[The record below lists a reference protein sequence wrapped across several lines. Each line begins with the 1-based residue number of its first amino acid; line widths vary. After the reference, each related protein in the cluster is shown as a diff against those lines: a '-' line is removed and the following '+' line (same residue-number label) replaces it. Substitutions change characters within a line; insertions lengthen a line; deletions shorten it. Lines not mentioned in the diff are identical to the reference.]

1 MSQFRQSVGVLCLVA
16 GLGFISAQAQPAPV
30 AAAKT
35 VLAATNLVPPLPL
48 RQSPVTFFRQL
59 LLMSPAE
66 RIHSLTNR
74 PPEAR
79 ERIMAKVREYM
90 VLPPDERE
98 LRLRATELR
107 WFLTPLLRSP
117 SNDREAQLAGLP
129 PELRDLA
136 RSRLTQWDLL
146 APPLQREFLTNDQ
159 TLHYFAQP
167 FAASTNSAA
176 PPTAGRLEQFLA
188 FTPLEKQRILGT
200 LSEPERA
207 RMAKTLD
214 TFQQLP
220 PQQRRLCLRNYA
232 KFAGLSPA
240 ERADFL
246 KNAESWSKMSP
257 QERQAW
263 RDLVANVQ
271 LWPPMPSPTRV
282 ITPPMPIRLPVT
294 LKPAKPSMATN

>member
-1 MSQFRQSVGVLCLVA
+1 
-16 GLGFISAQAQPAPV
+16 
-30 AAAKT
+30 
-35 VLAATNLVPPLPL
+35 
-48 RQSPVTFFRQL
+48 
-59 LLMSPAE
+59 
-66 RIHSLTNR
+66 
-74 PPEAR
+74 
-79 ERIMAKVREYM
+79 
-90 VLPPDERE
+90 
-98 LRLRATELR
+98 
-107 WFLTPLLRSP
+107 
-117 SNDREAQLAGLP
+117 
-129 PELRDLA
+129 
-136 RSRLTQWDLL
+136 LL